1 MIKISKI
8 QKPKILKDNADTW
21 AKELMGYVEKNDKI
35 PKTLLN
41 KYNDSTVKDALK
53 TESSSKCMYCE
64 SVVKHVAHEHIEHI
78 KPKSVKKYPSLTFEW
93 NNLGLACPI
102 CNMNKSDTYDDQIPF
117 INPYVDN
124 PSDFF
129 VAGGPYVF
137 SKSGD
142 RRAELTEKVIK
153 LNRTELIE
161 QRLERIDYLRELVDK
176 YNKESNDTLKLMIL
190 NEIKIELESDKP
202 YTFVSRAFVKIVDS
216 ALVI

>member
-1 MIKISKI
+1 
-8 QKPKILKDNADTW
+8 
-21 AKELMGYVEKNDKI
+21 
-35 PKTLLN
+35 
-41 KYNDSTVKDALK
+41 
-53 TESSSKCMYCE
+53 
-64 SVVKHVAHEHIEHI
+64 
-78 KPKSVKKYPSLTFEW
+78 
-93 NNLGLACPI
+93 
-102 CNMNKSDTYDDQIPF
+102 F